1 MKTLPRLVL
10 FTAGLLALSALPAF
24 AQGVKTG
31 SPAPSFS
38 LPGSDGKTY
47 SLADCKGKVV
57 VLEWFNHQCPID
69 SIQYQAN
76 NLQNLQKQYTGKGVV
91 WFSVLSSAPGKQG
104 YTDAAGANSQLTEY
118 NASPTAV
125 LLDPTGK
132 VGHLYAAK
140 TTPHLFI
147 IGPNGVI
154 VYQGAIDSQLPS
166 SVADVAASDPWFKN
180 ALDATLA
187 GQPVAKGTTKP
198 YGCSIKYAD

>member
-1 MKTLPRLVL
+1 
-10 FTAGLLALSALPAF
+10 
-24 AQGVKTG
+24 
-31 SPAPSFS
+31 
-38 LPGSDGKTY
+38 
-47 SLADCKGKVV
+47 
-57 VLEWFNHQCPID
+57 
-69 SIQYQAN
+69 
-76 NLQNLQKQYTGKGVV
+76 
-91 WFSVLSSAPGKQG
+91 VLSSAPGKQG

-187 GQPVAKGTTKP
+187 GQPVAKGTTKTVRLLDQVRGLSGP
-198 YGCSIKYAD
+198 RLLQFSILAHVC